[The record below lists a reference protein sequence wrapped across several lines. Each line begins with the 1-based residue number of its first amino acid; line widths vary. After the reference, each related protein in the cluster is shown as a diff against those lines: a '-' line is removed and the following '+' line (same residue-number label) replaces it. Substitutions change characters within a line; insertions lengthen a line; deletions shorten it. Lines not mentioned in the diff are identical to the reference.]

1 MAAAGDV
8 TSAGA
13 GDVTSAGAG
22 ADAGD
27 ATATP
32 RWDKSRVEI
41 FSDGV
46 FAIAITLLVLDI
58 TVAPG
63 DFDHLRRALLN
74 EWPAYLAYVTSFLTV
89 GSVWIAHHTLFS
101 RLRFIDPILLRLNLL
116 LLMTAAFLPFPTSV
130 LAQALHHGGT
140 AERTAVVFYGA
151 AALVIEALLRA
162 AQRYASSKDELQI
175 DPTTAKPAPER
186 VHLTGWPRWATTALY
201 AATILFGVF
210 LFPRVAVIGY
220 LAVGIRSVFVVGNE
234 GQLSLDFGWL
244 VPKRWRNRS

>member
-1 MAAAGDV
+1 MAAAGDP

-13 GDVTSAGAG
+13 ATAR
-22 ADAGD
+22 AGD
-27 ATATP
+27 EP
-32 RWDKSRVEI
+32 GPIRWDKGRVEA

-58 TVAPG
+58 SIAES
-63 DFDHLRRALLN
+63 DYEHLRHALLH

-89 GSVWIAHHTLFS
+89 GSVWIAHHNLFS
-101 RLRFIDPILLRLNLL
+101 RLRYIDPALLRLNLV
-116 LLMTAAFLPFPTSV
+116 LLMAAAFLPFPTSV
-130 LAQALHHGGT
+130 LAQALHHGGA

-151 AALVIEALLRA
+151 TALLIELLLRTA
-162 AQRYASSKDELQI
+162 ERYASSQHDLQI
-175 DPTTAKPAPER
+175 EPTTAVPETGR
-186 VHLTGWPRWATTALY
+186 VTGWRRWASTLLY
-201 AATILFGVF
+201 AAAILFGVF

-244 VPKRWRNRS
+244 VPKRWRTRS